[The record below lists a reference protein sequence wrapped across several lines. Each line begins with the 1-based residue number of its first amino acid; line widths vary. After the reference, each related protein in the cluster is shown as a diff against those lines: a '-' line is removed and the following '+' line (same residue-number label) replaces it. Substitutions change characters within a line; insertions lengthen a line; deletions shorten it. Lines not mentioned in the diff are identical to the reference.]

1 LETREVIVD
10 VFLQFVENLYRLGSV
25 IGKFSFKFCIVGL
38 KRFLFMSEDG
48 NLLDLLARFSHQFF
62 ILILELLHGTS
73 KVNLVKL
80 AH

>member
-1 LETREVIVD
+1 
-10 VFLQFVENLYRLGSV
+10 
-25 IGKFSFKFCIVGL
+25 
-38 KRFLFMSEDG
+38 MSEDG